1 MVYVDFESILGPEDS
16 GKQNLDEPYSN
27 KYQKY
32 VAGSYDYKL
41 VCVNV
46 KFSYLFKPHISED
59 AVHNFLISMLEES
72 KLCSDVTRKEKKSFR
87 VL

>member
-16 GKQNLDEPYSN
+16 GKQNLDEPYSI

-46 KFSYLFKPHISED
+46 KFS
-59 AVHNFLISMLEES
+59 
-72 KLCSDVTRKEKKSFR
+72 
-87 VL
+87 